1 MPKYDYEEYNKFLRT
16 RSSKAGIYRK
26 FWLYPFLC
34 RKLIGKTLD
43 IGSGLGDFVM
53 FRRETIGVDINPTNV
68 AFIKDRGGEAYV
80 MEEDMLPFSDG
91 EFDSINID
99 NVLEHLIEPNNLMK
113 EMCRVVKPGGV
124 ILIGVPG
131 RLGFK
136 WAPDHEV
143 YYSRDDLIQFAESFG
158 LKLVSFSYMPFK
170 FSWFEDRLRQYCY
183 YALFEKPVQA

>member
-53 FRRETIGVDINPTNV
+53 FRRETVGVDINPTNV
-68 AFIKDRGGEAYV
+68 EFIKDRGGEAYV